1 MKNLYPLTLR
11 IATDFASAVFAG
23 WLIGYTIDYLFNL
36 KPWCMVIFIFLGII
50 AGGLNTYRFV
60 MKQVEKLQADD

>member
-1 MKNLYPLTLR
+1 MNNLYTIATR
-11 IATDFASAVFAG
+11 ISTDFASAVLVG
-23 WLIGYTIDYLFNL
+23 WLIGYSIDHLLNT

-60 MKQVEKLQADD
+60 KNQIK